1 MQRKK
6 IATFQAEADADY
18 LLASKIV
25 SLAAEETLPVVLVAN
40 DTDLLVL
47 LVKHSP
53 PLSNVYLM
61 KESNPVTL
69 YKINEIQ
76 EKIPLPHRDYLL
88 VLHCLTGCDTTSAF
102 FRKGKRIG
110 YNVLMKMNTLELE
123 SLKVFTQENS
133 SKEAIAQSGEKFYIK
148 MYGSTVA
155 KTLDRLRYLTYLKC
169 IKTLSLKSDFS
180 LESLP
185 PTSAAAEHLH
195 IEFITQYNKIRGKIC
210 LRAIMAG

>member
-1 MQRKK
+1 MLKK
-6 IATFQAEADADY
+6 ECAKKGIATFQAEADADY

-25 SLAAEETLPVVLVAN
+25 SLAAEEMLPVVLVAN
-40 DTDLLVL
+40 DTDLIIL
-47 LVKHSP
+47 LVKHST

-110 YNVLMKMNTLELE
+110 YNVLVKMKNLDLK
-123 SLKVFTQENS
+123 SLKVFTQENNS
-133 SKEAIAQSGEKFYIK
+133 NEAIAPKWREILYENVWIYCRKNIK
-148 MYGSTVA
+148 STEIFNVPEMY
-155 KTLDRLRYLTYLKC
+155 
-169 IKTLSLKSDFS
+169 
-180 LESLP
+180 
-185 PTSAAAEHLH
+185 
-195 IEFITQYNKIRGKIC
+195 
-210 LRAIMAG
+210 